1 MSRSPLPA
9 TTLPPA
15 PSPSPS
21 PSPSRGAR
29 RRAALV
35 AGLGLAGVAACVVP
49 ADPTYPGP
57 GPAPA
62 GATAAPPGGPPAA
75 SGGSAPVE
83 AHAGELAAP
92 LSGARVSID
101 GTAMTVVMP
110 AGWRGA
116 WQGDEAYMITPTDGR
131 TQALIAASAHALSA
145 EEATR
150 PIQAL
155 LLGALADLDPQLQ
168 VARVETFTVR
178 GRAGA
183 RAVAR
188 TGDREVLA
196 TALRVD
202 GWAIALVAVHA
213 PAATAAVRAVSD
225 TLVATLAG
233 APAAGDG
240 GAAAA
245 AGGAGSGGGA
255 PPELVGCWR
264 FQYVSRG
271 GGGGSQTIQVAF
283 GEDGRYRWRVHTA
296 MPGWYKEPTLETG
309 RYAARGDRVELVA
322 DDGRSAVM
330 RFARAGGALV
340 LDGSRYQPSSCP

>member
-1 MSRSPLPA
+1 MSRSPKPA

-15 PSPSPS
+15 PSPSPA
-21 PSPSRGAR
+21 PGAR

-35 AGLGLAGVAACVVP
+35 AGLGLAAVAACVVP
-49 ADPTYPGP
+49 ADPAYPGP

-62 GATAAPPGGPPAA
+62 GATAAPPGGPVAGGGPAPA
-75 SGGSAPVE
+75 GATVAPVE

-92 LSGARVSID
+92 LSGARVTID

-131 TQALIAASAHALSA
+131 TQALIAASAHPLSA

-150 PIQAL
+150 SIQAL
-155 LLGALADLDPQLQ
+155 LRSALADLDPQLQ

-183 RAVAR
+183 RAVGR

-202 GWAIALVAVHA
+202 GWVIALVAVHA
-213 PAATAAVRAVSD
+213 PAAAAAVRAVSD
-225 TLVATLAG
+225 TLVATLDG

-240 GAAAA
+240 AAAAAA
-245 AGGAGSGGGA
+245 AGTGGA

-296 MPGWYKEPTLETG
+296 MPGWYQEPTLETG

-340 LDGSRYQPSSCP
+340 LDGSRYLPSSCP